1 MTTVATSR
9 SEKIFAT
16 AFRLRCKRDFD
27 YVKAS
32 GRTAVGRFSVVQAA
46 PPATA
51 GRRVAIVVSRYYSG
65 KAVVRNRARRLLR
78 EAYRSLL
85 PGLNEAWII
94 LRPRAQL
101 KHQRCP
107 QVVADLRQS
116 LLKLGLLHEKPPVA
130 GQECG

>member
-1 MTTVATSR
+1 MAAVAHS
-9 SEKIFAT
+9 SNEKVFSPAT
-16 AFRLRCKRDFD
+16 RIRCKRDFD

-32 GRTAVGRFSVVQAA
+32 GNTAVGRFSVVQAA
-46 PPATA
+46 EPAVG

-85 PGLNEAWII
+85 PSLVDAWIV

-101 KHQRCP
+101 KHQRCQ

-116 LLKLGLLHEKPPVA
+116 LLKLGLLREEPSVPR
-130 GQECG
+130 QEQG